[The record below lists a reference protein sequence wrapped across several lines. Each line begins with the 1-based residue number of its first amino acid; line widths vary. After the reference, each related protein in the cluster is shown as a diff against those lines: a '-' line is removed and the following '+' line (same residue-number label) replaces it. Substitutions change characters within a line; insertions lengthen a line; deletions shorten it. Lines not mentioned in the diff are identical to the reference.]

1 MSTTIKYQYTGYL
14 TWLCILITTFI
25 LSGCGKKENT
35 ETDAY
40 RDSMT
45 QCYETIDAST
55 KALDSINPSSN
66 TAVTDMLTQLD
77 QINTAFQDMAALEV
91 PEEYSSIEKMADDAA
106 YYMSESVRLYHEAYG
121 SEEYLPD
128 VGNDAKAQY
137 TAAMTYLSYIGQ
149 ILMGEIP
156 EGDNVTVTYE

>member
-14 TWLCILITTFI
+14 SWLCILMTAIF
-25 LSGCGKKENT
+25 LSGCGKEENT
-35 ETDAY
+35 EADAY

-121 SEEYLPD
+121 SETYLPD
-128 VGNDAKAQY
+128 VGNNAKAQY